1 MAARGKIVKKEI
13 QPDFL
18 YGSVVVSKF
27 INHIMRKGKK
37 SVARKILY
45 QALEKVGEKK
55 KGDPIDIFEKALE
68 NVGPSMEVRSK
79 RIGGAIY
86 QVPIPVGRERRIG
99 LAMRWIIAAAKS
111 KKKKSMKDSL
121 AEEIINA
128 SENAGTAVKKREDI
142 HRMAEANKAF
152 AHFAW

>member
-1 MAARGKIVKKEI
+1 MAGKGKIVKNEI
-13 QPDFL
+13 HPDPL
-18 YGSVVVSKF
+18 YESVVVSKF

-45 QALEKVGEKK
+45 HALEEVSKKK
-55 KGDPIDIFEKALE
+55 KGDILEIFEKALE
-68 NVGPSMEVRSK
+68 NVSPSMEVRSR

-86 QVPIPVGRERRIG
+86 QVPVVVGRERRAS
-99 LAMRWIIAAAKS
+99 LAMRWLVSAARTKKGRSMES
-111 KKKKSMKDSL
+111 KL

-128 SENAGTAVKKREDI
+128 SENTGTAVKKKEDV
-142 HRMAEANKAF
+142 HRMAESNKAF

>member
-1 MAARGKIVKKEI
+1 MASKGKIVKKEI
-13 QPDFL
+13 HPDFL
-18 YGSVVVSKF
+18 YENVVVSKF

-37 SVARKILY
+37 SVARKTFY
-45 QALEKVGEKK
+45 QALEKVSDKK
-55 KGDPIDIFEKALE
+55 KGDPIEVFEKALE
-68 NVGPSMEVRSK
+68 NVGPSMEVRSR

-86 QVPIPVGRERRIG
+86 QVPIPVGRERKIS
-99 LAMRWIIAAAKS
+99 LAMRWIISTAKS
-111 KKKKSMKDSL
+111 KKKKSMEDSL

-128 SENAGTAVKKREDI
+128 SENTGVAVKKKEDI

>member
-1 MAARGKIVKKEI
+1 MAGKSKIVKNEI
-13 QPDFL
+13 HPDPL
-18 YGSVVVSKF
+18 YNNVVVSKF
-27 INHIMRKGKK
+27 INHIMKKGKK
-37 SVARKILY
+37 SVAQKILY

-55 KGDPIDIFEKALE
+55 KGDPVEIFENALE
-68 NVGPSMEVRSK
+68 NVSPSMEVRSR

-86 QVPIPVGRERRIG
+86 QVPIPVGKERRMS
-99 LAMRWIIAAAKS
+99 LAMRWLILSARS
-111 KKKKSMKDSL
+111 KKGKAMQEKL

-128 SENAGTAVKKREDI
+128 SENTGAAVKKKEDV